1 MACRQGRFSGAR
13 ITFRLAEG
21 RRRRSVCVG
30 ARLRYNETVV
40 FSSYSSVLRGALGE
54 PWAVSDRL
62 WRELTSIE
70 EGDEAAYGRA
80 LRQVGDMTRRCFLGA
95 RPNRVDRAQYTR
107 FLRDART
114 PVAALELLFSAEWVD
129 NNMRADIAAHRNVA
143 ERLEEVA
150 LRSGS
155 HLVREA
161 LAGNPSVSGETIDVL
176 RRSRSR
182 YVVGK
187 LLSNS
192 ALDGQVLRECV
203 GKARGLGMSEGEI
216 AGHGCV
222 NASMPEDVVLSWL
235 SGGDERARAEALS
248 SPLCPRG
255 DLWRYLTGEGAN
267 ARSEGLD
274 SRVFSGWSN
283 ADGSMVDYYASGVV
297 ADIVRGDTGLA
308 DERTLWLALHHPRA
322 WGVTVEKIYTMVEPT
337 LRMLASVMGSPACPE
352 WVWEDALARF
362 GRLLALSDNYVFVKA
377 ERVFDAAW
385 LSGRHARRLLDEGVV
400 CHVASVACA
409 SPGALVRVADFALAR
424 SPVWKWLLRD
434 VAAHRNTPPE
444 VRRELVRWFP
454 ESLWLVAR
462 DGFLGRARLQK

>member
-1 MACRQGRFSGAR
+1 MT
-13 ITFRLAEG
+13 I
-21 RRRRSVCVG
+21 
-30 ARLRYNETVV
+30 
-40 FSSYSSVLRGALGE
+40 SSYSRALRGALGE
-54 PWAVSDRL
+54 PWAVSDSL
-62 WRELTSIE
+62 WRAVTSVE

-95 RPNRVDRAQYTR
+95 RPNRVDRARHTR
-107 FLRDART
+107 FLRDQRT
-114 PVAALELLFSAEWVD
+114 PGAALELLFSAEWLD
-129 NNMRADIAAHRNVA
+129 SNMRADIVAHRNVA
-143 ERLEEVA
+143 ERLEAVA

-235 SGGDERARAEALS
+235 NGGDERARAEALS

-255 DLWRYLTGEGAN
+255 ELWRYLTGEGAN

-283 ADGSMVDYYASGVV
+283 ADGSVVDYYASGVV
-297 ADIVRGDTGLA
+297 AGVVRGDTGLA
-308 DERTLWLALHHPRA
+308 DERTLWLALRHPRA
-322 WGVTVEKIYTMVEPT
+322 WGVTVEKVYTVVEPT

-352 WVWEDALARF
+352 WVRADALARSV
-362 GRLLALSDNYVFVKA
+362 RLLGNDYDFVKNIHA
-377 ERVFDAAW
+377 FDAAQ
-385 LSGRHARRLLDEGVV
+385 LSDRHARRLLDAGMAR
-400 CHVASVACA
+400 HAASVACA
-409 SPGALVRVADFALAR
+409 SPDTMVRVADFALDGYRLAL
-424 SPVWKWLLRD
+424 SGLLRD

>member
-1 MACRQGRFSGAR
+1 MAHMNGDYKN
-13 ITFRLAEG
+13 L
-21 RRRRSVCVG
+21 
-30 ARLRYNETVV
+30 LRTIH
-40 FSSYSSVLRGALGE
+40 GE
-54 PWAVSDRL
+54 PTVGGDL
-62 WRELTSIE
+62 WDTVTSVG

-95 RPNRVDRAQYTR
+95 RPNRVDRTQYTR

-150 LRSGS
+150 LRGGS

-235 SGGDERARAEALS
+235 NGGDERARAEALS

-297 ADIVRGDTGLA
+297 AGIVRGDTDFA
-308 DERTLWLALHHPRA
+308 HERTLRLALRHPRA
-322 WGVTVEKIYTMVEPT
+322 WGVTVEKVYTVVEPT
-337 LRMLASVMGSPACPE
+337 LRMLASYGVTGLPGVGVGGC
-352 WVWEDALARF
+352 ARSF
-362 GRLLALSDNYVFVKA
+362 RSAAGA
-377 ERVFDAAW
+377 ERQLCF
-385 LSGRHARRLLDEGVV
+385 
-400 CHVASVACA
+400 
-409 SPGALVRVADFALAR
+409 
-424 SPVWKWLLRD
+424 
-434 VAAHRNTPPE
+434 
-444 VRRELVRWFP
+444 RE
-454 ESLWLVAR
+454 
-462 DGFLGRARLQK
+462 D

>member
-1 MACRQGRFSGAR
+1 M
-13 ITFRLAEG
+13 T
-21 RRRRSVCVG
+21 
-30 ARLRYNETVV
+30 

-62 WRELTSIE
+62 WREVTSVE
-70 EGDEAAYGRA
+70 AGDECAYGRA
-80 LRQVGDMTRRCFLGA
+80 LCHVGDMTRTCFLGE
-95 RPNRVDRAQYTR
+95 RPDRGKRTQYTR
-107 FLRDART
+107 FLRDPRT
-114 PVAALELLFSAEWVD
+114 PGAALELLFAAEWLD
-129 NNMRADIAAHRNVA
+129 NNMRADIAAHCNVT
-143 ERLEEVA
+143 ERLEAVA

-155 HLVREA
+155 HLAREA

-176 RRSRSR
+176 LRSKSR

-203 GKARGLGMSEGEI
+203 GKARGLGMREGEI
-216 AGHGCV
+216 AGHGRA

-235 SGGDERARAEALS
+235 NGGDERARAEALS

-255 DLWRYLTGEGAN
+255 ELWRYLTGEGAN

-297 ADIVRGDTGLA
+297 ADIVRGDVGLA
-308 DERTLWLALHHPRA
+308 DGRTLWLALHHPRA
-322 WGVTVEKIYTMVEPT
+322 WGVTVEKVYTMVDHT
-337 LRMLASVMGSPACPE
+337 LRLLASVMGAPVCPE
-352 WVWEDALARF
+352 WVWADALARS
-362 GRLLALSDNYVFVKA
+362 GRLLALGNGNYFFVKN

-385 LSGRHARRLLDEGVV
+385 LSDCHARRLLDAGLAYYAVF
-400 CHVASVACA
+400 VACA
-409 SPGALVRVADFALAR
+409 SQGTLTRVADFALAGQTTWR
-424 SPVWKWLLRD
+424 SLLSD
-434 VAAHRNTPPE
+434 VAAHQNTHP
-444 VRRELVRWFP
+444 VLRRELVPWFP

-462 DGFLGRARLQK
+462 DGFLGRA

>member
-1 MACRQGRFSGAR
+1 
-13 ITFRLAEG
+13 
-21 RRRRSVCVG
+21 
-30 ARLRYNETVV
+30 
-40 FSSYSSVLRGALGE
+40 
-54 PWAVSDRL
+54 
-62 WRELTSIE
+62 
-70 EGDEAAYGRA
+70 
-80 LRQVGDMTRRCFLGA
+80 
-95 RPNRVDRAQYTR
+95 
-107 FLRDART
+107 
-114 PVAALELLFSAEWVD
+114 
-129 NNMRADIAAHRNVA
+129 MRADIAAHRNVA
-143 ERLEEVA
+143 ERLEAVA

-203 GKARGLGMSEGEI
+203 GKARGLGMREGEI
-216 AGHGCV
+216 AGHGRA
-222 NASMPEDVVLSWL
+222 NPSIPEDVVLSWL

-337 LRMLASVMGSPACPE
+337 LRTLVNVMRSPACPE
-352 WVWEDALARF
+352 WVWADALACSS
-362 GRLLALSDNYVFVKA
+362 RLLALGNGNYFFVKD

-385 LSGRHARRLLDEGVV
+385 LSDCHARRLLDAGLAYYAVF
-400 CHVASVACA
+400 VACA
-409 SPGALVRVADFALAR
+409 SQGTLTRVADFALAGQTTWR
-424 SPVWKWLLRD
+424 SLLSD
-434 VAAHRNTPPE
+434 VAAHQNTHP
-444 VRRELVRWFP
+444 VLRRELVPWFP

-462 DGFLGRARLQK
+462 DGFLGRA

>member
-1 MACRQGRFSGAR
+1 MN
-13 ITFRLAEG
+13 
-21 RRRRSVCVG
+21 V
-30 ARLRYNETVV
+30 
-40 FSSYSSVLRGALGE
+40 SSYSSVLRGALGE
-54 PWAVSDRL
+54 PWAVSDSL
-62 WRELTSIE
+62 WRAVTSVE

-80 LRQVGDMTRRCFLGA
+80 LRQVGDMMRRCFLGA
-95 RPNRVDRAQYTR
+95 RPNRVDRAWHTR

-114 PVAALELLFSAEWVD
+114 PVAALELLFAAEWLD
-129 NNMRADIAAHRNVA
+129 NNMRADIAAHRNIA
-143 ERLEEVA
+143 ERLEAVA
-150 LRSGS
+150 LRGGS

-235 SGGDERARAEALS
+235 NGGDERARAEALS

-255 DLWRYLTGEGAN
+255 ELWRYLTGEGAN

-283 ADGSMVDYYASGVV
+283 ADGSVVDYYASGVV
-297 ADIVRGDTGLA
+297 AGVVRGDTGLA
-308 DERTLWLALHHPRA
+308 DERTLRLALRHPRA
-322 WGVTVEKIYTMVEPT
+322 WGVTVEKVYTVVEPT
-337 LRMLASVMGSPACPE
+337 LRMLASVMASPACPE
-352 WVWEDALARF
+352 WVRADALARSV
-362 GRLLALSDNYVFVKA
+362 RLLALGNGNYVFVRD
-377 ERVFDAAW
+377 EHVFDAAW
-385 LSGRHARRLLDEGVV
+385 LSDCHARQLLDAGLAYYAVF
-400 CHVASVACA
+400 VACA
-409 SPGALVRVADFALAR
+409 SSDTLTRVADFALAGPSAWR
-424 SPVWKWLLRD
+424 SLLRD
-434 VAAHRNTPPE
+434 VAAHQNTHP
-444 VRRELVRWFP
+444 VLRRELVRWFP

-462 DGFLGRARLQK
+462 DGFLGRA

>member
-1 MACRQGRFSGAR
+1 MFYGAR
-13 ITFRLAEG
+13 WV
-21 RRRRSVCVG
+21 S
-30 ARLRYNETVV
+30 
-40 FSSYSSVLRGALGE
+40 LGL
-54 PWAVSDRL
+54 SDSL
-62 WRELTSIE
+62 WRAVTSVE

-80 LRQVGDMTRRCFLGA
+80 LRQVGDMMRRCFLGA
-95 RPNRVDRAQYTR
+95 RPNRVDRAWHTR

-114 PVAALELLFSAEWVD
+114 PVAALELLFAAEWLD

-143 ERLEEVA
+143 ERLEAVA
-150 LRSGS
+150 LRGGS

-235 SGGDERARAEALS
+235 NGGDERARAEALS

-255 DLWRYLTGEGAN
+255 ELWRYLTGEGAN

-283 ADGSMVDYYASGVV
+283 ADGSVVDYYASGVV
-297 ADIVRGDTGLA
+297 AGVVRGDTGLA
-308 DERTLWLALHHPRA
+308 DERTLRLALRHPRA
-322 WGVTVEKIYTMVEPT
+322 WGVTVEKVYTVVEPT
-337 LRMLASVMGSPACPE
+337 LRMLGSVMGSPACPE
-352 WVWEDALARF
+352 WVRADALARSV
-362 GRLLALSDNYVFVKA
+362 RLLALGNGNYVFVRD
-377 ERVFDAAW
+377 EHVFDAAW
-385 LSGRHARRLLDEGVV
+385 LSDCHARQLLDAGLAYYAVF
-400 CHVASVACA
+400 VACA
-409 SPGALVRVADFALAR
+409 SSDTLTRVADFALAR
-424 SPVWKWLLRD
+424 PRAWKRLLRD

>member
-1 MACRQGRFSGAR
+1 M
-13 ITFRLAEG
+13 
-21 RRRRSVCVG
+21 
-30 ARLRYNETVV
+30 TV
-40 FSSYSSVLRGALGE
+40 SSYSSVLRGALGE

-62 WRELTSIE
+62 WREVTSVE

-80 LRQVGDMTRRCFLGA
+80 LRQVGDMMRRCFLGE
-95 RPNRVDRAQYTR
+95 RPDRGKRTQYTR
-107 FLRDART
+107 FLRDQRT
-114 PVAALELLFSAEWVD
+114 PGAALELLFAAEWLD

-143 ERLEEVA
+143 ERLEAVA

-203 GKARGLGMSEGEI
+203 GKARGLGMREGEI
-216 AGHGCV
+216 AGHGRA
-222 NASMPEDVVLSWL
+222 NPSIPEDVVLSWL

-255 DLWRYLTGEGAN
+255 ELWRYLTGEGAN

-297 ADIVRGDTGLA
+297 AGIVRGDT
-308 DERTLWLALHHPRA
+308 DFDHEHTLRLALRHPRV
-322 WGVTVEKIYTMVEPT
+322 WSSTVEKAYTMVDHT
-337 LRMLASVMGSPACPE
+337 LRLLASVMGAPVCPE
-352 WVWEDALARF
+352 WVWADALARS
-362 GRLLALSDNYVFVKA
+362 GRLLALGNGNYFFVKD

-385 LSGRHARRLLDEGVV
+385 LSDCHARRLLDAGLAYYAVF
-400 CHVASVACA
+400 VACA
-409 SPGALVRVADFALAR
+409 SQGTLTRVADFALAGQTTWR
-424 SPVWKWLLRD
+424 SLLRD
-434 VAAHRNTPPE
+434 VAAHQNTHP
-444 VRRELVRWFP
+444 VLRRELVPWFP

-462 DGFLGRARLQK
+462 DGFLGRA

>member
-1 MACRQGRFSGAR
+1 M
-13 ITFRLAEG
+13 T
-21 RRRRSVCVG
+21 SV
-30 ARLRYNETVV
+30 
-40 FSSYSSVLRGALGE
+40 
-54 PWAVSDRL
+54 
-62 WRELTSIE
+62 E

-80 LRQVGDMTRRCFLGA
+80 LRQVGDMTRDRFLGE
-95 RPNRVDRAQYTR
+95 RPDRGKRTQYTR
-107 FLRDART
+107 YLRDQRT
-114 PVAALELLFSAEWVD
+114 PGAALELLFAAEWLD
-129 NNMRADIAAHRNVA
+129 NNMRADIAAHCNVT
-143 ERLEEVA
+143 ERLEAVA
-150 LRSGS
+150 LRGGS

-176 RRSRSR
+176 RRSMSR

-235 SGGDERARAEALS
+235 NGGDERAHAEALS

-255 DLWRYLTGEGAN
+255 ELWRYLTGECAHT
-267 ARSEGLD
+267 RSEGLD

-283 ADGSMVDYYASGVV
+283 ADGQMVDYYASGVV
-297 ADIVRGDTGLA
+297 DGIVRGDTDFA
-308 DERTLWLALHHPRA
+308 HEHTLRLALRHPRV
-322 WGVTVEKIYTMVEPT
+322 WSSTVEKAYTMVDHT
-337 LRMLASVMGSPACPE
+337 LRLLASVMGSPACPE
-352 WVWEDALARF
+352 WVWADALARS
-362 GRLLALSDNYVFVKA
+362 GRLLALSDNYVFVKT

-385 LSGRHARRLLDEGVV
+385 LSGRHARRLLDAGLAYYAVF
-400 CHVASVACA
+400 VACA
-409 SPGALVRVADFALAR
+409 SQGTLVRVADFALAR
-424 SPVWKWLLRD
+424 SPAWKWLLRD

>member
-1 MACRQGRFSGAR
+1 M
-13 ITFRLAEG
+13 
-21 RRRRSVCVG
+21 
-30 ARLRYNETVV
+30 TV
-40 FSSYSSVLRGALGE
+40 SSYSSVLRGALGE
-54 PWAVSDRL
+54 PWAVSDSL
-62 WRELTSIE
+62 WRAVTSVE

-80 LRQVGDMTRRCFLGA
+80 LRQVGDMMRRCFLGA
-95 RPNRVDRAQYTR
+95 RPNRVDRAWHTR

-114 PVAALELLFSAEWVD
+114 PVAALELLFAAEWLD

-143 ERLEEVA
+143 ERLEAVA
-150 LRSGS
+150 LRGGS

-235 SGGDERARAEALS
+235 NGGDERARAEALS

-255 DLWRYLTGEGAN
+255 ELWRYLTGEGAN

-283 ADGSMVDYYASGVV
+283 ADGSVVDYYASGVV
-297 ADIVRGDTGLA
+297 AGVVRGDTGLA
-308 DERTLWLALHHPRA
+308 DERTLRLALRHPRA
-322 WGVTVEKIYTMVEPT
+322 WGVTVEKVYTVVEPT
-337 LRMLASVMGSPACPE
+337 LRMLASVMGLPACPE
-352 WVWEDALARF
+352 WVRADALARSV
-362 GRLLALSDNYVFVKA
+362 RLLALGNGNYVFVRD
-377 ERVFDAAW
+377 EHVFDAAW
-385 LSGRHARRLLDEGVV
+385 LSDCHARQLLDAGLAYYAVF
-400 CHVASVACA
+400 VACA
-409 SPGALVRVADFALAR
+409 SSDTLTRVADFALAR
-424 SPVWKWLLRD
+424 PRAWKRLLRD

-462 DGFLGRARLQK
+462 DGFLGRARL

>member
-1 MACRQGRFSGAR
+1 MTSVEAGDERAYGEALLT
-13 ITFRLAEG
+13 IDRLSWRDFED
-21 RRRRSVCVG
+21 
-30 ARLRYNETVV
+30 RYYETVSCRWANRMV
-40 FSSYSSVLRGALGE
+40 GDSLLPGGALE
-54 PWAVSDRL
+54 
-62 WRELTSIE
+62 T
-70 EGDEAAYGRA
+70 
-80 LRQVGDMTRRCFLGA
+80 
-95 RPNRVDRAQYTR
+95 
-107 FLRDART
+107 
-114 PVAALELLFSAEWVD
+114 LFSAGRVH
-129 NNMRADIAAHRNVA
+129 NKFRAALAAHQNITETLARDA
-143 ERLEEVA
+143 A
-150 LRSGS
+150 RSRS
-155 HLVREA
+155 SLVRVA

-203 GKARGLGMSEGEI
+203 GKARGLGMREGEI
-216 AGHGCV
+216 AGHGRA
-222 NASMPEDVVLSWL
+222 NPSIPEDVVLSWL

-337 LRMLASVMGSPACPE
+337 LRTLVNVMRSPACPE
-352 WVWEDALARF
+352 WVWADALACSS
-362 GRLLALSDNYVFVKA
+362 RLLGNDYDFVKNIHA
-377 ERVFDAAW
+377 FDAAQ
-385 LSGRHARRLLDEGVV
+385 LSDRHARRLLDAGMAR
-400 CHVASVACA
+400 HAASVACA
-409 SPGALVRVADFALAR
+409 SPDTMVRVADFALDGYRLAL
-424 SPVWKWLLRD
+424 SGMLRD
-434 VAAHRNTPPE
+434 VAAHQNTPPE
-444 VRRELVRWFP
+444 VRRDIARWFP